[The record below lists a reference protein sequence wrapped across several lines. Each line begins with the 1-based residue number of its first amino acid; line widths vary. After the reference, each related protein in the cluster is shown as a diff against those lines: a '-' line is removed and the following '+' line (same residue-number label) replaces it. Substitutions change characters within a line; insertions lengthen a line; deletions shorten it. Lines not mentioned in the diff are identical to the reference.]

1 MLKIFFKI
9 LLENILKRTIITIA
23 VGKELYVK
31 YASNLALSFLYW
43 NKNSDIEFKLVTDLS
58 HLIDERIK
66 HRIIVKAVKP
76 SDIEIGFSSK
86 LSLINYL
93 NKGANLFIDADCL
106 IYGDVSEVFNQFKD
120 FQISAV
126 GHTITSGLNTA
137 FVKNVAATLNE
148 LKLKYFPV
156 ICGSV
161 YYFNNEDTELTNQ
174 FFNYAQQLKLQYEN
188 IGLIKLRNKENEE
201 PIFALCMSKFQFKP
215 LKDTGKL
222 KADRM
227 FYQHNMKNILT
238 GKAYLS
244 NTNNPP
250 IPLYCKLKEAFPLII
265 HYNAR
270 HTDSYEYKSDV
281 KRLELVILKK
291 HSLKNAEFYV
301 TLCIEWPSVLK
312 IKILDLI
319 KETFRPIYRKFFG
332 TRKVKKSIR
341 V

>member
-1 MLKIFFKI
+1 M
-9 LLENILKRTIITIA
+9 KRTIITIA

-43 NKNSDIEFKLVTDLS
+43 NKNNDIEFKLVTDLP

-66 HRIIVKAVKP
+66 HRINIIAVKP

-86 LSLINYL
+86 LSLINFL

-106 IYGDVSEVFNQFKD
+106 IYGDVSEVFNQFKHY
-120 FQISAV
+120 QISAV

-137 FVKNVAATLNE
+137 FVKNMTTTLNE
-148 LKLKYFPV
+148 LKLEYFPI

-161 YYFNNEDTELTNQ
+161 YYFNNEDAKVTSQ
-174 FFNYAQQLKLQYEN
+174 FFSYAQQLKLKYEDL
-188 IGLIKLRNKENEE
+188 GLIKLRNTENEE
-201 PIFALCMSKFQFKP
+201 PLFALSMSKFQFKP
-215 LKDTGKL
+215 LKDTGRL

-227 FYQHNMKNILT
+227 FYEHNMKNILT

-244 NTNNPP
+244 NIDDLP

-270 HTDSYEYKSDV
+270 FTDFYEYKSDV

-291 HSLKNAEFYV
+291 YSIKKAEFYV
-301 TLCIEWPSVLK
+301 TLFIEWPSILK
-312 IKILDLI
+312 IKILNLT
-319 KETFRPIYRKFFG
+319 KETFRPIYRKIFG
-332 TRKVKKSIR
+332 IRKVKKSIR